1 MFEGAE
7 TVFLTPDLGLM
18 NYIQYDDVSR
28 TLGVNVRFRWQISP
42 GNLIYLVYN
51 STWERGYDPARRFL
65 PLESGGVFKITLSI
79 RP

>member
-1 MFEGAE
+1 
-7 TVFLTPDLGLM
+7 M

-28 TLGVNVRFRWQISP
+28 TLGANVRFRWQISP
-42 GNLIYLVYN
+42 GNVIYLVYN
-51 STWERGYDPARRFL
+51 SIWERRDDPARRFL